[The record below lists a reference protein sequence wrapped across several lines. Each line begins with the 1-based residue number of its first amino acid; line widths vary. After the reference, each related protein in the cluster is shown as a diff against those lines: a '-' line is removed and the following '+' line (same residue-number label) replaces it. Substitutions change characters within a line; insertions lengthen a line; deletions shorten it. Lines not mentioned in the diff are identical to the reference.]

1 MKKMH
6 LHTKKNGIMTG
17 RLDIQRNMQERGYMD
32 KMNETD
38 KKTGT
43 DTNITGVPRTD
54 LALEVRE
61 TFEEDNVEI
70 QGVVLKED
78 YDKKKDIRVSTVIIK
93 DQKGADAMG
102 KPIGTYITIEAPKL
116 GEEDESFHEPIT
128 MEIAK
133 YIKELAGD
141 FENKEI
147 LIAGLGNREVTPDAL
162 GPQVVDNLF
171 ITRHLIRE
179 FGQEFKQK
187 HKLGSV
193 SAISPGVMAQTGM
206 EASEVLR
213 GIIQETKPDLVIVVD
228 ALAAR
233 SIHRLNTTVQITDTG
248 ISPGSGVGNNR
259 KALNKDS
266 LGVDVIALGC
276 PTVVG
281 AATIVNDTME
291 SFMTKQGFGEQE
303 IHQFISE
310 VNEEAMYHM
319 FVTPKNVDE
328 SIKRISYTISESL
341 NRCFS

>member
-1 MKKMH
+1 MEKKVEINSKPS
-6 LHTKKNGIMTG
+6 L
-17 RLDIQRNMQERGYMD
+17 
-32 KMNETD
+32 
-38 KKTGT
+38 
-43 DTNITGVPRTD
+43 DTNVMGGVPRTD

-61 TFEEDNVEI
+61 TFEEDNVSI

-78 YDKKKDIRVSTVIIK
+78 YDKKKDIRVTTVIIR

-102 KPIGTYITIEAPKL
+102 KPVGTYITIEAPKL

-128 MEIAK
+128 KEIAK
-133 YIKELAGD
+133 YIKEVAGD
-141 FENKEI
+141 IENKEI

-179 FGQEFKQK
+179 FGQKFKLE
-187 HKLGSV
+187 HNLGNV

-213 GIIQETKPDLVIVVD
+213 GIIRETNPDLVIVVD

-233 SIHRLNTTVQITDTG
+233 SINRLNTTIQITDTG

-259 KALNKDS
+259 KALNKES
-266 LGVDVIALGC
+266 LGVDVIALGV
-276 PTVVG
+276 PTVVD

-291 SFMTKQGFGEQE
+291 RFMSKQGFGEKE
-303 IHQFISE
+303 IHQFMSE
-310 VNEEAMYHM
+310 VNEQNMCNM

-328 SIKRISYTISESL
+328 SIKRISYTISEAL
-341 NRCFS
+341 NKCFS